1 MALDARV
8 RFEATGAPPHQFQ
21 VNMRIPAWSLIIALS
36 CGCGSAFA
44 APAADAPAPAAADA
58 VDPESQYAKDLDK
71 RANDI
76 LGALKLNDTVKA
88 ERVRELI
95 IAQYRALR
103 ARHDARDAKL
113 KEIAKDDKAQAD
125 QVRADTDA
133 AIKPLHDEFLAKLSA
148 ELTPEQ
154 VETVKDGMTMGKVK
168 NDYNAFCDQFL
179 DLTDAQKDYILAQL
193 KEAREIAMDKGT
205 AKEKHDVF
213 GKYRGRINNYL
224 VKEGYDLKKAS
235 AEWAARR
242 KARESQAKQ
251 AAATQ
256 PAH

>member
-1 MALDARV
+1 
-8 RFEATGAPPHQFQ
+8 
-21 VNMRIPAWSLIIALS
+21 MRIPAWFLIIALS
-36 CGCGSAFA
+36 CGCGPAIG
-44 APAADAPAPAAADA
+44 APVADAPAPAPAGA
-58 VDPESQYAKDLDK
+58 VDPEAQYTKDLTK

-76 LGALKLNDTVKA
+76 LAALKLDDAAKA
-88 ERVRELI
+88 DRVRELI

-103 ARHDARDAKL
+103 AQHDARDAKL

-125 QVRADTDA
+125 TVRADTDA
-133 AIKPLHDEFLAKLSA
+133 AIKPLHDAFLAKLSA

-179 DLTDAQKDYILAQL
+179 DLTDAQKGYILTQL
-193 KEAREIAMDKGT
+193 KEAREIAMDKGS

-251 AAATQ
+251 AAAATQ
-256 PAH
+256 PAN